1 MKNDK
6 PAVLFDLDGV
16 IVDTESQYSRFWDKV
31 SAKFYP
37 DIHRFGRLIKGRTLS
52 QIYEEY
58 FPDPSLQAQLSKAL
72 DYFEK
77 HMLYEYIPGV
87 FGFMTALRQQEIK
100 IALVTSS
107 NDAKMNILYERHP
120 ELKAM
125 FDAEVTAEKVTRS
138 KPDPECFLLGARLL
152 HTDPA
157 DCFVFED
164 SLAGLTAARA
174 AGMTVIGLAT
184 TYPAEH
190 IETLCDHIIPD
201 FTGFTP
207 EQMTVLSPRPEK

>member
-16 IVDTESQYSRFWDKV
+16 IIDTESQYTRFWDKV

-37 DIHRFGRLIKGRTLS
+37 DIRHFGLEIKGKTLIE
-52 QIYEEY
+52 IYETY
-58 FPDPSLQAQLSKAL
+58 FPDPAVQAQLSEAL

-77 HMLYEYIPGV
+77 HMAYEYISGA
-87 FGFMTALRQQEIK
+87 FDFLTAIRRQGMK

-107 NDAKMNILYERHP
+107 NDAKLNILYERHP

-138 KPDPECFLLGARLL
+138 KPDPECFRLGAELL
-152 HTDPA
+152 QADPA

-174 AGMTVIGLAT
+174 SGATVIGLAT
-184 TYPAEH
+184 TYPAKM
-190 IETLCDHIIPD
+190 IEELCDHIIPD

-207 EQMTVLSPRPEK
+207 EAMLNVFPRLAL